1 MSELSGIELIEN
13 ACRNMANFTRLYSLI
28 FRSNPLL
35 GMVKEQLDAGLK
47 KLEEEAFIE
56 EVEGE
61 NE

>member
-1 MSELSGIELIEN
+1 M
-13 ACRNMANFTRLYSLI
+13 
-28 FRSNPLL
+28 